1 MSGHDVTD
9 THAAQVALRSS
20 EERYRFLFNS
30 IDAGFCEV
38 GVKFDSSGRAV
49 DYVFLEVNPAFERQ
63 SGIDG
68 ALGRSMRE
76 IAPAHEQK
84 WFDIYGD
91 VARTGQAVRFEQ
103 EAKALE
109 RWFAVSAFRVGDPK
123 DHRVAV
129 VFDDIT
135 GRKHAES
142 RLSDSEA
149 RLRELNETLEARVAA
164 RTAELD
170 LAHAALRQSQRLEA
184 MGQLTGGVAH
194 DFNNLLTPIIG
205 VLDIL
210 QRQGIGG
217 EREQR
222 LIGGAADS
230 ADRAKHLVHRL
241 LAFAR
246 RQPLQSGAVQVGQLI
261 EGMGDLVARTI
272 GPRIKVVLDVAEGL
286 PPAIA
291 DPDQLEMAL
300 LNLCANARDAMPRGG
315 VLRICVA
322 MEAIGPEHRSGLP
335 AKEFVRMSVTDTGVG
350 MDETTVARAVEPF
363 FSTKGVG
370 TGAGLGLSM
379 AHGLA
384 SQLGGALLIDS
395 TPGAGTQVELWL
407 PVSSAEAQPLPGA
420 PLAEARLSMT
430 GRALVVDDEAAVR
443 MSTADMLAEM
453 GFSVV
458 EAETGEH
465 AIRVME
471 QDGPF
476 EIVVTDHLMP
486 GMSGV
491 DLAREVQSTW
501 PGTPVLIVSGYAEV
515 EAIEAS
521 LPRLSKPFR
530 QSELAAR
537 INGMLSDA

>member
-1 MSGHDVTD
+1 MTD
-9 THAAQVALRSS
+9 TRAALELQSS
-20 EERYRFLFNS
+20 EERYRYLFHS
-30 IDAGFCEV
+30 IDAGFCLI
-38 GVKFDSSGRAV
+38 GVTFDSNGRAI

-91 VARTGQAVRFEQ
+91 VARTGRAVRFEQ

-109 RWFAVSAFRVGDPK
+109 RWFAVSAFRVGDPQ
-123 DHRVAV
+123 DHHVAV
-129 VFDDIT
+129 IFEDIT

-149 RLRELNETLEARVAA
+149 RLRELNESLEARVAA

-184 MGQLTGGVAH
+184 MAQLTGGVAH

-222 LIGGAADS
+222 LIGGAVDS

-261 EGMGDLVARTI
+261 EGMGELVGRMI
-272 GPRIKVVLDVAEGL
+272 GPRIKVELDVAEGL
-286 PPAIA
+286 PAAIA
-291 DPDQLEMAL
+291 DPVQLEMAL
-300 LNLCANARDAMPRGG
+300 LNLCANACDAMPRGG

-322 MEAIGPEHRSGLP
+322 MEAIGPDHRSGLP
-335 AKEFVRMSVTDTGVG
+335 ANDFVRMSVTDTGVG
-350 MDETTVARAVEPF
+350 MDATTVARAVEPF
-363 FSTKGVG
+363 FSTKGVCK
-370 TGAGLGLSM
+370 GAGLGLSM

-384 SQLGGALLIDS
+384 SQLGGTLLIDS
-395 TPGAGTQVELWL
+395 TPGAGTRVELWL
-407 PVSSAEAQPLPGA
+407 PVSSVEAQTIPGTPPAA
-420 PLAEARLSMT
+420 PRPGLA
-430 GRALVVDDEAAVR
+430 GRALVVDDEDAVR

-458 EAETGEH
+458 EAETAEH

-471 QDGPF
+471 QDDRF
-476 EIVVTDHLMP
+476 DIVVTDHLMP

-515 EAIEAS
+515 KAIQPE

-537 INGMLSDA
+537 INEMLADA